1 MPICI
6 SYTGFATVNTTAAVE
21 EYGLRYPGRRIPDRQ
36 TDRQTDVC
44 SLVYINICEKK
55 VPFHVQ
61 IAMLNVRY
69 SEMWRMMTTLLTWYS
84 EVHAL
89 VQEEFLPA
97 SVFRA

>member
-6 SYTGFATVNTTAAVE
+6 SCTGFATVTPLLLSKNIGYDILDDE
-21 EYGLRYPGRRIPDRQ
+21 SL
-36 TDRQTDVC
+36 TDVC

-55 VPFHVQ
+55 VPFQVY
-61 IAMLNVRY
+61 IAAMLNVIY
-69 SEMWRMMTTLLTWYS
+69 SEMWRMMNTLLTWYS